1 MRADSPGHS
10 VDSEEVSNS
19 FEEESLNIQPDAR
32 VAALLGQKKKKTSAA
47 AKIEN
52 LLRRRAIQF
61 QILDARRLI
70 FSQRSTSAY
79 FAYRSVESTYR
90 F

>member
-10 VDSEEVSNS
+10 VDSEEVNQFIRKRKVS
-19 FEEESLNIQPDAR
+19 NIQPDAR

-61 QILDARRLI
+61 QILDARKVDL
-70 FSQRSTSAY
+70 
-79 FAYRSVESTYR
+79 
-90 F
+90 